1 MPAVIV
7 PACTCMRYW
16 NGHQSLEKQECRSW
30 NDESCLCWC
39 NVEASLINKIV
50 TVGQVLNQV
59 KVLFLVSWLA
69 KFSRGGYKLASGIL
83 TVFENLIEEY
93 MFLMDGFC
101 VDWLDQY
108 DLNYGYEC
116 VCVCARARA
125 CVCVTVTSVS
135 LYICLGR
142 GGGGGGVVLNS
153 AESVLIAVFLCNC

>member
-59 KVLFLVSWLA
+59 KVLFLASWLA

-116 VCVCARARA
+116 VCVCPRA
-125 CVCVTVTSVS
+125 CMCMCDCHQCQSVHMF
-135 LYICLGR
+135 GA
-142 GGGGGGVVLNS
+142 GEGVLNS

>member
-116 VCVCARARA
+116 VCVCPRA
-125 CVCVTVTSVS
+125 CMCMCDCHQCQSVHMF
-135 LYICLGR
+135 GA
-142 GGGGGGVVLNS
+142 GEGVLNS